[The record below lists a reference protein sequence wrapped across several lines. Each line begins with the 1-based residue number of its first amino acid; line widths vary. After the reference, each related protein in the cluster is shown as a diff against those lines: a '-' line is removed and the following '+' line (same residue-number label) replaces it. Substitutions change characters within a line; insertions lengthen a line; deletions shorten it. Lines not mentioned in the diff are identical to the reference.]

1 MQLLPGL
8 ASAKDSPGEFLTRGN
23 PDMSKVST
31 LARHSRELLAAML
44 LIAFVALTSG
54 CGGGGSSAAAPP
66 PSGDFP
72 PVVPP
77 VTPPAPAPVEGIA
90 TPTSV
95 AVVTA
100 TNAQ

>member
-1 MQLLPGL
+1 MPKV
-8 ASAKDSPGEFLTRGN
+8 SVLTRY
-23 PDMSKVST
+23 T
-31 LARHSRELLAAML
+31 RELLVAML

-54 CGGGGSSAAAPP
+54 CGGGSSAAAPLP
-66 PSGDFP
+66 PSGNNP
-72 PVVPP
+72 PVVD
-77 VTPPAPAPVEGIA
+77 PPAPPPPVEGVA

>member
-1 MQLLPGL
+1 
-8 ASAKDSPGEFLTRGN
+8 
-23 PDMSKVST
+23 MSQVST
-31 LARHSRELLAAML
+31 VSRYTRELLVALMF
-44 LIAFVALTSG
+44 IAFAVLTTG
-54 CGGGGSSAAAPP
+54 CGGSSTASAPP
-66 PSGDFP
+66 PAGNDP

-77 VTPPAPAPVEGIA
+77 PPPPPAAIEGVA

>member
-1 MQLLPGL
+1 MPKV
-8 ASAKDSPGEFLTRGN
+8 SVLTRY
-23 PDMSKVST
+23 T
-31 LARHSRELLAAML
+31 RELFAAML

-54 CGGGGSSAAAPP
+54 CGGGSSAAAPLP
-66 PSGDFP
+66 PSGNNP
-72 PVVPP
+72 PVVD
-77 VTPPAPAPVEGIA
+77 PPAPPPPVEGVA

>member
-1 MQLLPGL
+1 
-8 ASAKDSPGEFLTRGN
+8 
-23 PDMSKVST
+23 MSKVSV
-31 LARHSRELLAAML
+31 LARHTRELLTAML

-54 CGGGGSSAAAPP
+54 CGGGSSAAAPLP
-66 PSGDFP
+66 PAGNNP

-77 VTPPAPAPVEGIA
+77 PPPVEGVA